1 MEKVKLVFEEKR
13 GSEYVPTWE
22 TDDVNRVY
30 EGLTHEL
37 ISKKICGC
45 TYIKSITRK
54 QLYNGFI
61 RVTVAYGN
69 GRRVYTINEH

>member
-13 GSEYVPTWE
+13 GREYIPTWE
-22 TDDVNRVY
+22 TDDVNRIY
-30 EGLTHEL
+30 EDLTHEL

-61 RVTVAYGN
+61 RVTVAYGD
-69 GRRVYTINEH
+69 GRRVYTITDH